1 MKKQPQAIQDI
12 GEFEYIIDKFLFVG
26 ELFL

>member
-1 MKKQPQAIQDI
+1 MKKHPQAIQDI
-12 GEFEYIIDKFLFVG
+12 GEFEYIIGKFSFLG